1 MADTLQWHLVLGER
15 LLGEMG
21 KVGIQGE
28 GLMKKRT
35 SEGKRTL

>member
-21 KVGIQGE
+21 KVGIQGGRADE
-28 GLMKKRT
+28 EKD
-35 SEGKRTL
+35 